1 MADKHTLAFEIGV
14 EEIPAF
20 DLDSANKQ
28 LEKMV
33 PAAFADARI
42 PFDSIEIHSSP
53 RRLIVMAYGVAD
65 ATEALVEEYK
75 GPAAKIAFDADGNP
89 TKAAIG
95 FARGKGLD
103 PENLERREVNGTEYV
118 FATKNIPAT
127 PVADLLPE
135 VLTGFIT
142 AIKWPRSCRWAAY
155 REYFVRPVRWIV
167 AMLNDVVLPVSFAGA
182 ASDNFTMGHRVLAP
196 GKHTVDT
203 AANLLNVVRAA
214 YVIPTQAERERI
226 IREGVAAI
234 EAETGFTA
242 DLPAKT
248 LLEVVNLSE
257 YPQPLVSTFDEEFLQ
272 VPEEIIVDAMLMH
285 QRYFPLYDAAGK
297 LTNKF
302 IIVSNGNPECAATII
317 DGNERVVRARL
328 DDAKFFYEEDLK
340 HPLES
345 YIEKLDKVVFQESL
359 GTVRQKAERLEK
371 LAGALSA
378 DAQLSAADA
387 ARRRSAPRACA
398 RPTWSPTPSSS
409 SPASRASWAATT
421 PPPPGKRPQVAQRHR
436 PSITS
441 PRFAGD
447 ALPDTDGGPAWSP
460 WPTSST
466 PSAACSPVGQGPT
479 GSSDPF
485 ALRRSAIGIVNH
497 ARGGPAHRR
506 SLAAVDESLASYAAP
521 GRRLRPRAA
530 VRAEVADFFVTRT
543 KVMLR
548 DAGRHRRRHRR
559 RAGRGRGGACWSSAQ
574 RARALEAARAKRCA
588 KRSTTWPRPTPA
600 RTTCASPKLGED
612 VDDSLLTDPERALA
626 SARGQPPSR
635 RVAAALVVRR
645 LRGRAVPGCAA
656 LRAPIDG
663 FFADVMVM
671 DEDAALRDN
680 RLRLLNRFV
689 AVFANVADFGR
700 SWRNRS
706 RATVAGFSQ
715 TAERLVR
722 CEAPTHLA
730 CFARRRKLAYRST
743 LRLPPAGGRSGTA
756 AASPLT
762 LQGTSLEGGRD
773 ARRVRRHTR
782 TPRPLPTIH
791 VVSDSVGLDGTGGGP
806 CRRRPVRRHEPQHRG
821 AAPCALVRGGQAAS
835 SPSTARLHQ
844 PPVRRRAPAR
854 LLHAGRRRPAPSRCA
869 DYCESASTTWWRSTS

>member
-42 PFDSIEIHSSP
+42 PYDSIEIHSSP

-95 FARGKGLD
+95 FARGKGLS
-103 PENLERREVNGTEYV
+103 PESLERREVNGTEYV
-118 FATKNIPAT
+118 FVTKNIPAT
-127 PVADLLPE
+127 PVADLLPD
-135 VLTGFIT
+135 VLAGFIT

-167 AMLNDVVLPVSFAGA
+167 AMLDDVVLPVSFAGA
-182 ASDNFTMGHRVLAP
+182 ESSNFTMGHRVLAP

-203 AANLLNVVRAA
+203 AANLLDVIRAA

-371 LAGALSA
+371 LACALSA
-378 DAQLSAADA
+378 DAQLDAADA
-387 ARRRSAPRACA
+387 ADAKRAA
-398 RPTWSPTPSSS
+398 RLCKADLVTNAVIEFTSVQGVMGSYYAA
-409 SPASRASWAATT
+409 ASGET
-421 PPPPGKRPQVAQRHR
+421 PQVAQAIGQHYQ
-436 PSITS
+436 

-447 ALPDTDGGPAWSP
+447 ALPDTTVGKLVALADKLDTICGLFA
-460 WPTSST
+460 
-466 PSAACSPVGQGPT
+466 VGQGPT

-485 ALRRSAIGIVNH
+485 ALRRSAIGIVNMLET
-497 ARGGPAHRR
+497 GLPI
-506 SLAAVDESLASYAAP
+506 SLAAVIDESLASFAAQ
-521 GRRLRPRAA
+521 GVAFDAAA
-530 VRAEVADFFVTRT
+530 VRAEVVDFFVTRT

-548 DAGRHRRRHRR
+548 DDGVNADTIDAVLAAGVEEP
-559 RAGRGRGGACWSSAQ
+559 AVISQ
-574 RARALEAARAKRCA
+574 RAHALEDARANDA
-588 KRSTTWPRPTPA
+588 ETFDNLATAYA
-600 RTTCASPKLGED
+600 RANNLRKPERGED
-612 VDDSLLTDPERALA
+612 VDDALLTEPERALA
-626 SARGQPPSR
+626 GAVATAEQAVASALASDDF
-635 RVAAALVVRR
+635 AAALSQ
-645 LRGRAVPGCAA
+645 LAA

-689 AVFANVADFGR
+689 AVFANVADFGKMAK
-700 SWRNRS
+700 S
-706 RATVAGFSQ
+706 
-715 TAERLVR
+715 
-722 CEAPTHLA
+722 
-730 CFARRRKLAYRST
+730 K
-743 LRLPPAGGRSGTA
+743 
-756 AASPLT
+756 
-762 LQGTSLEGGRD
+762 
-773 ARRVRRHTR
+773 
-782 TPRPLPTIH
+782 
-791 VVSDSVGLDGTGGGP
+791 
-806 CRRRPVRRHEPQHRG
+806 
-821 AAPCALVRGGQAAS
+821 
-835 SPSTARLHQ
+835 
-844 PPVRRRAPAR
+844 
-854 LLHAGRRRPAPSRCA
+854 
-869 DYCESASTTWWRSTS
+869 

>member
-42 PFDSIEIHSSP
+42 PYDSIEIHSSP

-95 FARGKGLD
+95 FARGKGLS

-127 PVADLLPE
+127 PVADLLPD
-135 VLTGFIT
+135 VLAGFIT

-167 AMLNDVVLPVSFAGA
+167 AMLDDVVLPVSFAGA
-182 ASDNFTMGHRVLAP
+182 ESSNFTMGHRVLAP

-203 AANLLNVVRAA
+203 AANLLDVIRAA

-371 LAGALSA
+371 LACALSA
-378 DAQLSAADA
+378 DAQLDAADA
-387 ARRRSAPRACA
+387 ADAKRAA
-398 RPTWSPTPSSS
+398 RLCKADLVTNAVIEFTSVQGVMGSYYAA
-409 SPASRASWAATT
+409 ASGET
-421 PPPPGKRPQVAQRHR
+421 PQVAQAIGQHYQ
-436 PSITS
+436 

-447 ALPDTDGGPAWSP
+447 ALPDTTVGKLVALADKLDTICGLFA
-460 WPTSST
+460 
-466 PSAACSPVGQGPT
+466 VGQGPT

-485 ALRRSAIGIVNH
+485 ALRRSAIGIVNMLE
-497 ARGGPAHRR
+497 AGLPI
-506 SLAAVDESLASYAAP
+506 SLAAAIDESLASFAAQ
-521 GRRLRPRAA
+521 GVAFDAAA
-530 VRAEVADFFVTRT
+530 VRAEVVDFFVTRT

-548 DAGRHRRRHRR
+548 DAGINADTIDAVLA
-559 RAGRGRGGACWSSAQ
+559 AGVEEPAVISQ
-574 RARALEAARAKRCA
+574 RAHALEDARANDA
-588 KRSTTWPRPTPA
+588 ETFDNLATAYA
-600 RTTCASPKLGED
+600 RANNLRKPELGED
-612 VDDSLLTDPERALA
+612 VDDALLTEPERALA
-626 SARGQPPSR
+626 GAVATAEQAVASALASDDF
-635 RVAAALVVRR
+635 AAALSQ
-645 LRGRAVPGCAA
+645 LAA

-689 AVFANVADFGR
+689 AVFANVADFGKMAK
-700 SWRNRS
+700 S
-706 RATVAGFSQ
+706 
-715 TAERLVR
+715 
-722 CEAPTHLA
+722 
-730 CFARRRKLAYRST
+730 K
-743 LRLPPAGGRSGTA
+743 
-756 AASPLT
+756 
-762 LQGTSLEGGRD
+762 
-773 ARRVRRHTR
+773 
-782 TPRPLPTIH
+782 
-791 VVSDSVGLDGTGGGP
+791 
-806 CRRRPVRRHEPQHRG
+806 
-821 AAPCALVRGGQAAS
+821 
-835 SPSTARLHQ
+835 
-844 PPVRRRAPAR
+844 
-854 LLHAGRRRPAPSRCA
+854 
-869 DYCESASTTWWRSTS
+869 

>member
-42 PFDSIEIHSSP
+42 PYDSIEIHSSP

-95 FARGKGLD
+95 FARGKGLS
-103 PENLERREVNGTEYV
+103 PESLERREVNGTEYV

-127 PVADLLPE
+127 PVADLLPD
-135 VLTGFIT
+135 VLAGFIT

-167 AMLNDVVLPVSFAGA
+167 AMLDDVVLPVSFAGA
-182 ASDNFTMGHRVLAP
+182 ESSNFTMGHRVLAP

-203 AANLLNVVRAA
+203 AANLLDVIRAA

-285 QRYFPLYDAAGK
+285 QRYFPLYDAVGK

-371 LAGALSA
+371 LACALSA
-378 DAQLSAADA
+378 DAQLDAADA
-387 ARRRSAPRACA
+387 ADAKRAA
-398 RPTWSPTPSSS
+398 RLCKADLVTNAVIEFTSVQGVMGSYYAA
-409 SPASRASWAATT
+409 ASGET
-421 PPPPGKRPQVAQRHR
+421 PQVAQAIGQHYQ
-436 PSITS
+436 

-447 ALPDTDGGPAWSP
+447 ALPDTTVGKLVALADKLDTICGLFA
-460 WPTSST
+460 
-466 PSAACSPVGQGPT
+466 VGQGPT

-485 ALRRSAIGIVNH
+485 ALRRSAIGIVNMLET
-497 ARGGPAHRR
+497 GLPI
-506 SLAAVDESLASYAAP
+506 SLAAAIDESLASFAAQ
-521 GRRLRPRAA
+521 GVAFDAAA
-530 VRAEVADFFVTRT
+530 VRAEVVDFFVTRT

-548 DAGRHRRRHRR
+548 DGGVNADTIDAVLAAGVEEP
-559 RAGRGRGGACWSSAQ
+559 AVISQ
-574 RARALEAARAKRCA
+574 RAHALEDARANDA
-588 KRSTTWPRPTPA
+588 ETFDNLATAYA
-600 RTTCASPKLGED
+600 RANNLRKPELGED
-612 VDDSLLTDPERALA
+612 VDDALLTEPERALA
-626 SARGQPPSR
+626 GAVATAEQAVASALASDDF
-635 RVAAALVVRR
+635 AAALSQ
-645 LRGRAVPGCAA
+645 LAA

-689 AVFANVADFGR
+689 AVFANVADFGKMAK
-700 SWRNRS
+700 S
-706 RATVAGFSQ
+706 
-715 TAERLVR
+715 
-722 CEAPTHLA
+722 
-730 CFARRRKLAYRST
+730 K
-743 LRLPPAGGRSGTA
+743 
-756 AASPLT
+756 
-762 LQGTSLEGGRD
+762 
-773 ARRVRRHTR
+773 
-782 TPRPLPTIH
+782 
-791 VVSDSVGLDGTGGGP
+791 
-806 CRRRPVRRHEPQHRG
+806 
-821 AAPCALVRGGQAAS
+821 
-835 SPSTARLHQ
+835 
-844 PPVRRRAPAR
+844 
-854 LLHAGRRRPAPSRCA
+854 
-869 DYCESASTTWWRSTS
+869 

>member
-42 PFDSIEIHSSP
+42 PYDSIEIHSSP

-65 ATEALVEEYK
+65 GTEALVEEYK

-95 FARGKGLD
+95 FARGKGLS

-127 PVADLLPE
+127 PVADLLPD
-135 VLTGFIT
+135 VLAGFIT
-142 AIKWPRSCRWAAY
+142 VIKWPRSCRWAAY

-167 AMLNDVVLPVSFAGA
+167 AMLDDVVLPVSFAGA
-182 ASDNFTMGHRVLAP
+182 ESSNFTMGHRVLAP

-203 AANLLNVVRAA
+203 AANLLDVIRAA

-371 LAGALSA
+371 LACALSA
-378 DAQLSAADA
+378 DAQLDAADA
-387 ARRRSAPRACA
+387 ADAKRAA
-398 RPTWSPTPSSS
+398 RLCKADLVTNAVIEFTSVQGVMGSYYAA
-409 SPASRASWAATT
+409 ASGET
-421 PPPPGKRPQVAQRHR
+421 PQVAQAIGQHYQ
-436 PSITS
+436 

-447 ALPDTDGGPAWSP
+447 ALPDTTVGKLVALADKLDTICGLFA
-460 WPTSST
+460 
-466 PSAACSPVGQGPT
+466 VGQGPT

-485 ALRRSAIGIVNH
+485 ALRRSAIGIVNMLE
-497 ARGGPAHRR
+497 AGLPI
-506 SLAAVDESLASYAAP
+506 SLAAAIDESLASFADQGVAFDA
-521 GRRLRPRAA
+521 AA
-530 VRAEVADFFVTRT
+530 VRAEVVDFFVTRT

-548 DAGRHRRRHRR
+548 DGGVNADTIDAVLAAGVEEP
-559 RAGRGRGGACWSSAQ
+559 AVISQ
-574 RARALEAARAKRCA
+574 RAHALEDARANDA
-588 KRSTTWPRPTPA
+588 ETFDNLATAYA
-600 RTTCASPKLGED
+600 RANNLRKPELGED
-612 VDDSLLTDPERALA
+612 VDDALLTEPERALA
-626 SARGQPPSR
+626 GAVATAEQAVASALASDDF
-635 RVAAALVVRR
+635 AAALSQ
-645 LRGRAVPGCAA
+645 LAA

-689 AVFANVADFGR
+689 AVFANVADFGKMAK
-700 SWRNRS
+700 S
-706 RATVAGFSQ
+706 
-715 TAERLVR
+715 
-722 CEAPTHLA
+722 
-730 CFARRRKLAYRST
+730 K
-743 LRLPPAGGRSGTA
+743 
-756 AASPLT
+756 
-762 LQGTSLEGGRD
+762 
-773 ARRVRRHTR
+773 
-782 TPRPLPTIH
+782 
-791 VVSDSVGLDGTGGGP
+791 
-806 CRRRPVRRHEPQHRG
+806 
-821 AAPCALVRGGQAAS
+821 
-835 SPSTARLHQ
+835 
-844 PPVRRRAPAR
+844 
-854 LLHAGRRRPAPSRCA
+854 
-869 DYCESASTTWWRSTS
+869 

>member
-42 PFDSIEIHSSP
+42 PYDSIEIHSSP

-95 FARGKGLD
+95 FARGKGLS
-103 PENLERREVNGTEYV
+103 PESLERREVNGTEYV

-127 PVADLLPE
+127 PVADLLPD
-135 VLTGFIT
+135 VLAGFIT

-167 AMLNDVVLPVSFAGA
+167 AMLDDVVLPVSFAGA
-182 ASDNFTMGHRVLAP
+182 ESSNFTMGHRVLAP

-203 AANLLNVVRAA
+203 AANLLDVIRAA

-359 GTVRQKAERLEK
+359 GTVRQKAVRLEK
-371 LAGALSA
+371 LACALSA

-387 ARRRSAPRACA
+387 ADAKRAA
-398 RPTWSPTPSSS
+398 RLCKADLVTNAVIEFTSVQGVMGSYYAA
-409 SPASRASWAATT
+409 ASGET
-421 PPPPGKRPQVAQRHR
+421 PQVAQAIGQHYQ
-436 PSITS
+436 

-447 ALPDTDGGPAWSP
+447 ALPDTTVGKLVALADKLDTICGLFA
-460 WPTSST
+460 
-466 PSAACSPVGQGPT
+466 VGQGPT

-485 ALRRSAIGIVNH
+485 ALRRSAIGIVNMLET
-497 ARGGPAHRR
+497 GLPI
-506 SLAAVDESLASYAAP
+506 SLAAAIDESLASFAAQ
-521 GRRLRPRAA
+521 GVAFDAAA
-530 VRAEVADFFVTRT
+530 VRAEVVDFFVTRT

-548 DAGRHRRRHRR
+548 DGGVNADTIDAVLAAGVEEP
-559 RAGRGRGGACWSSAQ
+559 AVISQ
-574 RARALEAARAKRCA
+574 RAHALEDARANDA
-588 KRSTTWPRPTPA
+588 ETFDNLATAYA
-600 RTTCASPKLGED
+600 RANNLRKPELGED
-612 VDDSLLTDPERALA
+612 VDDALLTEPERALA
-626 SARGQPPSR
+626 GAVATAEQAVAGALASDDF
-635 RVAAALVVRR
+635 AAALSQ
-645 LRGRAVPGCAA
+645 LAA

-689 AVFANVADFGR
+689 AVFANVADFGKMAK
-700 SWRNRS
+700 S
-706 RATVAGFSQ
+706 
-715 TAERLVR
+715 
-722 CEAPTHLA
+722 
-730 CFARRRKLAYRST
+730 K
-743 LRLPPAGGRSGTA
+743 
-756 AASPLT
+756 
-762 LQGTSLEGGRD
+762 
-773 ARRVRRHTR
+773 
-782 TPRPLPTIH
+782 
-791 VVSDSVGLDGTGGGP
+791 
-806 CRRRPVRRHEPQHRG
+806 
-821 AAPCALVRGGQAAS
+821 
-835 SPSTARLHQ
+835 
-844 PPVRRRAPAR
+844 
-854 LLHAGRRRPAPSRCA
+854 
-869 DYCESASTTWWRSTS
+869 

>member
-42 PFDSIEIHSSP
+42 PYDSIEIHSSP

-95 FARGKGLD
+95 FARGKGLS

-127 PVADLLPE
+127 PVADLLPD
-135 VLTGFIT
+135 VLAGFIT

-167 AMLNDVVLPVSFAGA
+167 AMLDDVVLPVSFAGA
-182 ASDNFTMGHRVLAP
+182 ESSNFTMGHRVLAP

-203 AANLLNVVRAA
+203 AANLLDVIRAA

-285 QRYFPLYDAAGK
+285 QRYFPLYDADGK

-371 LAGALSA
+371 LVCALSA
-378 DAQLSAADA
+378 DAQLDAADA
-387 ARRRSAPRACA
+387 ADAKRAA
-398 RPTWSPTPSSS
+398 RLCKADLVTNAVIEFTSVQGVMGSYYAA
-409 SPASRASWAATT
+409 ASGET
-421 PPPPGKRPQVAQRHR
+421 PQVAQAIGQHYQ
-436 PSITS
+436 

-447 ALPDTDGGPAWSP
+447 ALPDTTVGKLVALADKLDTICGLFA
-460 WPTSST
+460 
-466 PSAACSPVGQGPT
+466 VGQGPT

-485 ALRRSAIGIVNH
+485 ALRRSAIGIVNMLE
-497 ARGGPAHRR
+497 AGLPI
-506 SLAAVDESLASYAAP
+506 SLAAAIDESLASFAAQ
-521 GRRLRPRAA
+521 GVAFDAAA
-530 VRAEVADFFVTRT
+530 VRAEVVDFFVTRT

-548 DAGRHRRRHRR
+548 DAGVNADTIDAVLA
-559 RAGRGRGGACWSSAQ
+559 AGVEEPAVISQ
-574 RARALEAARAKRCA
+574 RAHALEDARANDA
-588 KRSTTWPRPTPA
+588 ETFDNLATAYA
-600 RTTCASPKLGED
+600 RANNLRKPELGED
-612 VDDSLLTDPERALA
+612 VDDALLTEPERALA
-626 SARGQPPSR
+626 GAVATAEQA
-635 RVAAALVVRR
+635 VAAALESDDFAAA
-645 LRGRAVPGCAA
+645 LSQLAA

-663 FFADVMVM
+663 FFTDVMVM

-689 AVFANVADFGR
+689 AVFANVADFGKMAK
-700 SWRNRS
+700 S
-706 RATVAGFSQ
+706 
-715 TAERLVR
+715 
-722 CEAPTHLA
+722 
-730 CFARRRKLAYRST
+730 K
-743 LRLPPAGGRSGTA
+743 
-756 AASPLT
+756 
-762 LQGTSLEGGRD
+762 
-773 ARRVRRHTR
+773 
-782 TPRPLPTIH
+782 
-791 VVSDSVGLDGTGGGP
+791 
-806 CRRRPVRRHEPQHRG
+806 
-821 AAPCALVRGGQAAS
+821 
-835 SPSTARLHQ
+835 
-844 PPVRRRAPAR
+844 
-854 LLHAGRRRPAPSRCA
+854 
-869 DYCESASTTWWRSTS
+869 

>member
-42 PFDSIEIHSSP
+42 PYDSIEIHSSP

-95 FARGKGLD
+95 FARGKGLS
-103 PENLERREVNGTEYV
+103 PESLERREVNGTEYV

-127 PVADLLPE
+127 PVADLLPD
-135 VLTGFIT
+135 VLAGFIT

-167 AMLNDVVLPVSFAGA
+167 AMLDDVVLPVSFAGA
-182 ASDNFTMGHRVLAP
+182 ESSNFTMGHRVLAP

-203 AANLLNVVRAA
+203 AANLLDVIRAA

-257 YPQPLVSTFDEEFLQ
+257 YPQPLVSAFDEEFLQ

-371 LAGALSA
+371 LACALSA
-378 DAQLSAADA
+378 DAQLDAADA
-387 ARRRSAPRACA
+387 ADAKRAA
-398 RPTWSPTPSSS
+398 RLCKADLVTNAVIEFTSVQGVMGSYYAA
-409 SPASRASWAATT
+409 ASGET
-421 PPPPGKRPQVAQRHR
+421 PQVAQAIGQHYQ
-436 PSITS
+436 

-447 ALPDTDGGPAWSP
+447 ALPDTTVGKLVALADKLDTICGLFA
-460 WPTSST
+460 
-466 PSAACSPVGQGPT
+466 VGQGPT

-485 ALRRSAIGIVNH
+485 ALRRSAIGIVNMLET
-497 ARGGPAHRR
+497 GLPI
-506 SLAAVDESLASYAAP
+506 SLAAAIDESLASFAAQ
-521 GRRLRPRAA
+521 GVAFDAAA
-530 VRAEVADFFVTRT
+530 VRAEVVDFFVTRT

-548 DAGRHRRRHRR
+548 DGGVNADTIDAVLAAGVEEP
-559 RAGRGRGGACWSSAQ
+559 AVISQ
-574 RARALEAARAKRCA
+574 RAHALEDARANDA
-588 KRSTTWPRPTPA
+588 ETFDNLATAYA
-600 RTTCASPKLGED
+600 RANNLRKPELGEG
-612 VDDSLLTDPERALA
+612 VDDALLTEPERALA
-626 SARGQPPSR
+626 GAVATAEQAVAYALASDDF
-635 RVAAALVVRR
+635 AAALSQ
-645 LRGRAVPGCAA
+645 LAA

-689 AVFANVADFGR
+689 AVFANVADFGKMAK
-700 SWRNRS
+700 S
-706 RATVAGFSQ
+706 
-715 TAERLVR
+715 
-722 CEAPTHLA
+722 
-730 CFARRRKLAYRST
+730 K
-743 LRLPPAGGRSGTA
+743 
-756 AASPLT
+756 
-762 LQGTSLEGGRD
+762 
-773 ARRVRRHTR
+773 
-782 TPRPLPTIH
+782 
-791 VVSDSVGLDGTGGGP
+791 
-806 CRRRPVRRHEPQHRG
+806 
-821 AAPCALVRGGQAAS
+821 
-835 SPSTARLHQ
+835 
-844 PPVRRRAPAR
+844 
-854 LLHAGRRRPAPSRCA
+854 
-869 DYCESASTTWWRSTS
+869 

>member
-42 PFDSIEIHSSP
+42 PYDSIEIHSSP

-95 FARGKGLD
+95 FARGKGLS

-127 PVADLLPE
+127 PVADLLPD
-135 VLTGFIT
+135 VLAGFIT
-142 AIKWPRSCRWAAY
+142 VIKWPRSCRWAAY

-167 AMLNDVVLPVSFAGA
+167 AMLDDVVLPVSFAGA
-182 ASDNFTMGHRVLAP
+182 ESSNFTMGHRVLAP

-203 AANLLNVVRAA
+203 AANLLDVIRAA

-302 IIVSNGNPECAATII
+302 IIVSNGNPECAAAII

-371 LAGALSA
+371 LACALSA
-378 DAQLSAADA
+378 DAQLDAADA
-387 ARRRSAPRACA
+387 ADAKRAA
-398 RPTWSPTPSSS
+398 RLCKADLVTNAVIEFTSVQGVMGSYYAA
-409 SPASRASWAATT
+409 ASGET
-421 PPPPGKRPQVAQRHR
+421 PQVAQAIGQHYQ
-436 PSITS
+436 

-447 ALPDTDGGPAWSP
+447 ALPDTTVGKLVALADKLDTICGLFA
-460 WPTSST
+460 
-466 PSAACSPVGQGPT
+466 VGQGPT

-485 ALRRSAIGIVNH
+485 ALRRSAIGIVNMLET
-497 ARGGPAHRR
+497 GLPI
-506 SLAAVDESLASYAAP
+506 SLAAAIDESLASFADQGVAFDA
-521 GRRLRPRAA
+521 AA
-530 VRAEVADFFVTRT
+530 VRAEVVDFFVTRT

-548 DAGRHRRRHRR
+548 DGGVNADTIDAVLAAGVEEP
-559 RAGRGRGGACWSSAQ
+559 AVISQ
-574 RARALEAARAKRCA
+574 RAHALEDARANDA
-588 KRSTTWPRPTPA
+588 ETFDNLATAYA
-600 RTTCASPKLGED
+600 RANNLRKPELGED
-612 VDDSLLTDPERALA
+612 VDDALLTEPERALA
-626 SARGQPPSR
+626 GAVATAEQAVASALASDDF
-635 RVAAALVVRR
+635 AAALSQ
-645 LRGRAVPGCAA
+645 LAA

-689 AVFANVADFGR
+689 AVFANVADFGKMAK
-700 SWRNRS
+700 S
-706 RATVAGFSQ
+706 
-715 TAERLVR
+715 
-722 CEAPTHLA
+722 
-730 CFARRRKLAYRST
+730 K
-743 LRLPPAGGRSGTA
+743 
-756 AASPLT
+756 
-762 LQGTSLEGGRD
+762 
-773 ARRVRRHTR
+773 
-782 TPRPLPTIH
+782 
-791 VVSDSVGLDGTGGGP
+791 
-806 CRRRPVRRHEPQHRG
+806 
-821 AAPCALVRGGQAAS
+821 
-835 SPSTARLHQ
+835 
-844 PPVRRRAPAR
+844 
-854 LLHAGRRRPAPSRCA
+854 
-869 DYCESASTTWWRSTS
+869 

>member
-42 PFDSIEIHSSP
+42 PYDSIEIHSSP

-95 FARGKGLD
+95 FARGKGLS
-103 PENLERREVNGTEYV
+103 PESLERREVNGTEYV

-127 PVADLLPE
+127 PVADLLPD
-135 VLTGFIT
+135 VLAGFIT

-167 AMLNDVVLPVSFAGA
+167 AMLDDVVLPVSFAGA
-182 ASDNFTMGHRVLAP
+182 ESSNFTMGHRVLAP
-196 GKHTVDT
+196 GKHAVDT
-203 AANLLNVVRAA
+203 AANLLDVIRAA

-371 LAGALSA
+371 LACALSA
-378 DAQLSAADA
+378 DAQLDAADA
-387 ARRRSAPRACA
+387 ADAKRAA
-398 RPTWSPTPSSS
+398 RLCKADLVTNAVIEFTSVQGVMGSYYAA
-409 SPASRASWAATT
+409 ASGET
-421 PPPPGKRPQVAQRHR
+421 PQVAQAIGQHYQ
-436 PSITS
+436 

-447 ALPDTDGGPAWSP
+447 ALPDTTVGKLVALADKLDTICGLFA
-460 WPTSST
+460 
-466 PSAACSPVGQGPT
+466 VGQGPT

-485 ALRRSAIGIVNH
+485 ALRRSAIGIVNMLE
-497 ARGGPAHRR
+497 AGLPI
-506 SLAAVDESLASYAAP
+506 SLAAAIDESLASFAAQ
-521 GRRLRPRAA
+521 GVAFDAA
-530 VRAEVADFFVTRT
+530 VRAEVVDFFVTRT

-548 DAGRHRRRHRR
+548 DGGVNADTIDAVLAAGVEEP
-559 RAGRGRGGACWSSAQ
+559 AVISQ
-574 RARALEAARAKRCA
+574 RAHALEDARANDA
-588 KRSTTWPRPTPA
+588 ETFDNLATAYA
-600 RTTCASPKLGED
+600 RANNLRKPELGEG
-612 VDDSLLTDPERALA
+612 VDDALLTEPERALA
-626 SARGQPPSR
+626 GAVATAEQAVASALASDDF
-635 RVAAALVVRR
+635 AAALSQ
-645 LRGRAVPGCAA
+645 LAA

-689 AVFANVADFGR
+689 AVFANVADFGKMAK
-700 SWRNRS
+700 S
-706 RATVAGFSQ
+706 
-715 TAERLVR
+715 
-722 CEAPTHLA
+722 
-730 CFARRRKLAYRST
+730 K
-743 LRLPPAGGRSGTA
+743 
-756 AASPLT
+756 
-762 LQGTSLEGGRD
+762 
-773 ARRVRRHTR
+773 
-782 TPRPLPTIH
+782 
-791 VVSDSVGLDGTGGGP
+791 
-806 CRRRPVRRHEPQHRG
+806 
-821 AAPCALVRGGQAAS
+821 
-835 SPSTARLHQ
+835 
-844 PPVRRRAPAR
+844 
-854 LLHAGRRRPAPSRCA
+854 
-869 DYCESASTTWWRSTS
+869 

>member
-33 PAAFADARI
+33 PAAFADARV
-42 PFDSIEIHSSP
+42 PYDSIEIHSSP

-95 FARGKGLD
+95 FARGKGLS

-127 PVADLLPE
+127 PVADLLPD
-135 VLTGFIT
+135 VLAGFIT

-167 AMLNDVVLPVSFAGA
+167 AMLDDVVLPVSFAGA
-182 ASDNFTMGHRVLAP
+182 ESSNFTMGHRVLAP
-196 GKHTVDT
+196 GKHAVDT
-203 AANLLNVVRAA
+203 AANLLDVIRAA

-371 LAGALSA
+371 LACALSA
-378 DAQLSAADA
+378 DAQLDAADA
-387 ARRRSAPRACA
+387 ADAKRAA
-398 RPTWSPTPSSS
+398 RLCKADLVTNAVIEFTSVQGVMGSYYAA
-409 SPASRASWAATT
+409 ASGET
-421 PPPPGKRPQVAQRHR
+421 PQVAQAIGQHYQ
-436 PSITS
+436 

-447 ALPDTDGGPAWSP
+447 ALPDTTVGKLVALADKLDTICGLFA
-460 WPTSST
+460 
-466 PSAACSPVGQGPT
+466 VGQGPT

-485 ALRRSAIGIVNH
+485 ALRRSAIGIVNMLE
-497 ARGGPAHRR
+497 AGLPI
-506 SLAAVDESLASYAAP
+506 SLAAAIDESLASFADQGVAFDA
-521 GRRLRPRAA
+521 AA
-530 VRAEVADFFVTRT
+530 VRAEVVDFFVTRT

-548 DAGRHRRRHRR
+548 DGGVNADTIDAVLAAGVEEP
-559 RAGRGRGGACWSSAQ
+559 AVISQ
-574 RARALEAARAKRCA
+574 RAHALEDARANDA
-588 KRSTTWPRPTPA
+588 ETFDNLATAYA
-600 RTTCASPKLGED
+600 RANNLRKPELGED
-612 VDDSLLTDPERALA
+612 VDDALLTEPERALA
-626 SARGQPPSR
+626 GAVATAEQAVASALASDDF
-635 RVAAALVVRR
+635 AAALSQ
-645 LRGRAVPGCAA
+645 LAA

-689 AVFANVADFGR
+689 AVFANVADFGKMAK
-700 SWRNRS
+700 S
-706 RATVAGFSQ
+706 
-715 TAERLVR
+715 
-722 CEAPTHLA
+722 
-730 CFARRRKLAYRST
+730 K
-743 LRLPPAGGRSGTA
+743 
-756 AASPLT
+756 
-762 LQGTSLEGGRD
+762 
-773 ARRVRRHTR
+773 
-782 TPRPLPTIH
+782 
-791 VVSDSVGLDGTGGGP
+791 
-806 CRRRPVRRHEPQHRG
+806 
-821 AAPCALVRGGQAAS
+821 
-835 SPSTARLHQ
+835 
-844 PPVRRRAPAR
+844 
-854 LLHAGRRRPAPSRCA
+854 
-869 DYCESASTTWWRSTS
+869 

>member
-42 PFDSIEIHSSP
+42 PYDSIEIHSSP

-95 FARGKGLD
+95 FARGKGLS
-103 PENLERREVNGTEYV
+103 PESLERREVNGTEYV

-127 PVADLLPE
+127 PVADLLPD
-135 VLTGFIT
+135 VLAGFIT

-167 AMLNDVVLPVSFAGA
+167 AMLDDVVLPVSFAGA
-182 ASDNFTMGHRVLAP
+182 ESSNFTMGHRVLAP

-203 AANLLNVVRAA
+203 AANLLDVIRAA
-214 YVIPTQAERERI
+214 YVIPTQVERERI

-257 YPQPLVSTFDEEFLQ
+257 YPQPLVSIFDQEFLQ

-371 LAGALSA
+371 LACALSA
-378 DAQLSAADA
+378 DAQLDAADA
-387 ARRRSAPRACA
+387 ADAKRAA
-398 RPTWSPTPSSS
+398 RLCKADLVTNAVIEFTSVQGVMGSYYAA
-409 SPASRASWAATT
+409 ASGET
-421 PPPPGKRPQVAQRHR
+421 PQVAQAIGQHYQ
-436 PSITS
+436 

-447 ALPDTDGGPAWSP
+447 ALPDTTVGKLVALADKLDTICGLFA
-460 WPTSST
+460 
-466 PSAACSPVGQGPT
+466 VGQGPT

-485 ALRRSAIGIVNH
+485 ALRRSAIGIVNMLETGL
-497 ARGGPAHRR
+497 AI
-506 SLAAVDESLASYAAP
+506 SLAAAIDESLASFAAQ
-521 GRRLRPRAA
+521 GVAFDAAA
-530 VRAEVADFFVTRT
+530 VRAEVVDFFVTRT

-548 DAGRHRRRHRR
+548 DAGVNADTIDAVLA
-559 RAGRGRGGACWSSAQ
+559 AGVEEPAVISQ
-574 RARALEAARAKRCA
+574 RAHALEDARANDA
-588 KRSTTWPRPTPA
+588 ETFDNLATAYA
-600 RTTCASPKLGED
+600 RANNLRKPELGED
-612 VDDSLLTDPERALA
+612 VDDALLTEPERALA
-626 SARGQPPSR
+626 GAVATAEQA
-635 RVAAALVVRR
+635 VAAALTSDDFAAA
-645 LRGRAVPGCAA
+645 LSQLAA

-689 AVFANVADFGR
+689 AVFANVADFGKMAK
-700 SWRNRS
+700 S
-706 RATVAGFSQ
+706 
-715 TAERLVR
+715 
-722 CEAPTHLA
+722 
-730 CFARRRKLAYRST
+730 K
-743 LRLPPAGGRSGTA
+743 
-756 AASPLT
+756 
-762 LQGTSLEGGRD
+762 
-773 ARRVRRHTR
+773 
-782 TPRPLPTIH
+782 
-791 VVSDSVGLDGTGGGP
+791 
-806 CRRRPVRRHEPQHRG
+806 
-821 AAPCALVRGGQAAS
+821 
-835 SPSTARLHQ
+835 
-844 PPVRRRAPAR
+844 
-854 LLHAGRRRPAPSRCA
+854 
-869 DYCESASTTWWRSTS
+869 

>member
-42 PFDSIEIHSSP
+42 PYDSIEIHSSP
-53 RRLIVMAYGVAD
+53 RRLIVMAYGMAD

-95 FARGKGLD
+95 FARGKGLS
-103 PENLERREVNGTEYV
+103 PESLERREVNGTEYV

-127 PVADLLPE
+127 PVADLLPD
-135 VLTGFIT
+135 VLAGFIT

-167 AMLNDVVLPVSFAGA
+167 AMLDDVVLPVSFAGA
-182 ASDNFTMGHRVLAP
+182 ESSNFTMGHRVLAP

-203 AANLLNVVRAA
+203 AANLLDVIRAA

-285 QRYFPLYDAAGK
+285 QRYFPLYDAVGK

-371 LAGALSA
+371 LACALSA

-387 ARRRSAPRACA
+387 ADAKRAA
-398 RPTWSPTPSSS
+398 RLCKADLVTNAVIEFTSVQGVMGSYYAA
-409 SPASRASWAATT
+409 ASGET
-421 PPPPGKRPQVAQRHR
+421 PQVAQAIGQHYQ
-436 PSITS
+436 

-447 ALPDTDGGPAWSP
+447 ALPDTTVGKLVALADKLDTICGLFA
-460 WPTSST
+460 
-466 PSAACSPVGQGPT
+466 VGQGPT

-485 ALRRSAIGIVNH
+485 ALRRSAIGIVNMLET
-497 ARGGPAHRR
+497 GLPI
-506 SLAAVDESLASYAAP
+506 SLAAAIDESLASFAAQ
-521 GRRLRPRAA
+521 GVAFDAAA
-530 VRAEVADFFVTRT
+530 VRAEVVDFFVTRT

-548 DAGRHRRRHRR
+548 DGGVNADTIDAVLAAGVEEP
-559 RAGRGRGGACWSSAQ
+559 AVISQ
-574 RARALEAARAKRCA
+574 RAHALEDARANDA
-588 KRSTTWPRPTPA
+588 ETFDNLATAYA
-600 RTTCASPKLGED
+600 RANNLRKPELGED
-612 VDDSLLTDPERALA
+612 VDDALLTDPERALA
-626 SARGQPPSR
+626 GAVATAEQA
-635 RVAAALVVRR
+635 VAAALESDDFAAA
-645 LRGRAVPGCAA
+645 LSQLAA

-689 AVFANVADFGR
+689 AVFANVADFGKMAK
-700 SWRNRS
+700 S
-706 RATVAGFSQ
+706 
-715 TAERLVR
+715 
-722 CEAPTHLA
+722 
-730 CFARRRKLAYRST
+730 K
-743 LRLPPAGGRSGTA
+743 
-756 AASPLT
+756 
-762 LQGTSLEGGRD
+762 
-773 ARRVRRHTR
+773 
-782 TPRPLPTIH
+782 
-791 VVSDSVGLDGTGGGP
+791 
-806 CRRRPVRRHEPQHRG
+806 
-821 AAPCALVRGGQAAS
+821 
-835 SPSTARLHQ
+835 
-844 PPVRRRAPAR
+844 
-854 LLHAGRRRPAPSRCA
+854 
-869 DYCESASTTWWRSTS
+869 

>member
-42 PFDSIEIHSSP
+42 PYDSIEIHSSP

-95 FARGKGLD
+95 FARGKGLS

-127 PVADLLPE
+127 PVADLLPD
-135 VLTGFIT
+135 VLAGFIT

-167 AMLNDVVLPVSFAGA
+167 AMLDDVVLPVSFAGA
-182 ASDNFTMGHRVLAP
+182 ESSNFTMGHRVLAP

-203 AANLLNVVRAA
+203 AANLLDVIRAA

-371 LAGALSA
+371 LACALSA

-387 ARRRSAPRACA
+387 ADAKRAA
-398 RPTWSPTPSSS
+398 RLCKADLVTNAVIEFTSVQGVMGSYYAA
-409 SPASRASWAATT
+409 ASGET
-421 PPPPGKRPQVAQRHR
+421 PQVAQAIGQHYQ
-436 PSITS
+436 

-447 ALPDTDGGPAWSP
+447 ALPDTTVGKLVALADKLDTICGLFA
-460 WPTSST
+460 
-466 PSAACSPVGQGPT
+466 VGQGPT

-485 ALRRSAIGIVNH
+485 ALRRSAIGIVNMLETGL
-497 ARGGPAHRR
+497 AI
-506 SLAAVDESLASYAAP
+506 SLAAAIDESLASFAAQ
-521 GRRLRPRAA
+521 GVAFDAAA
-530 VRAEVADFFVTRT
+530 VRAEVVDFFVTRT

-548 DAGRHRRRHRR
+548 DGGVNADTIDAVLAAGVEEP
-559 RAGRGRGGACWSSAQ
+559 AVISQ
-574 RARALEAARAKRCA
+574 RAHALEDARANDA
-588 KRSTTWPRPTPA
+588 ETFDNLATAYA
-600 RTTCASPKLGED
+600 RANNLRKPELGED
-612 VDDSLLTDPERALA
+612 VDDALLTEPERALA
-626 SARGQPPSR
+626 GAVATAEQAVASALASDDF
-635 RVAAALVVRR
+635 AAALSQ
-645 LRGRAVPGCAA
+645 LAA

-663 FFADVMVM
+663 FFVDVMVM

-689 AVFANVADFGR
+689 AVFANVADFGKMAK
-700 SWRNRS
+700 S
-706 RATVAGFSQ
+706 
-715 TAERLVR
+715 
-722 CEAPTHLA
+722 
-730 CFARRRKLAYRST
+730 K
-743 LRLPPAGGRSGTA
+743 
-756 AASPLT
+756 
-762 LQGTSLEGGRD
+762 
-773 ARRVRRHTR
+773 
-782 TPRPLPTIH
+782 
-791 VVSDSVGLDGTGGGP
+791 
-806 CRRRPVRRHEPQHRG
+806 
-821 AAPCALVRGGQAAS
+821 
-835 SPSTARLHQ
+835 
-844 PPVRRRAPAR
+844 
-854 LLHAGRRRPAPSRCA
+854 
-869 DYCESASTTWWRSTS
+869 

>member
-42 PFDSIEIHSSP
+42 PYDSIEIHSSP

-95 FARGKGLD
+95 FARGKGLS

-127 PVADLLPE
+127 PVADLLPD
-135 VLTGFIT
+135 VLAGFIT

-167 AMLNDVVLPVSFAGA
+167 AMLDDVVLPVSFAGA
-182 ASDNFTMGHRVLAP
+182 ESSNFTMGHRVLAP

-203 AANLLNVVRAA
+203 AENLLDVIRAA

-285 QRYFPLYDAAGK
+285 QRYFPLYDADGK

-340 HPLES
+340 YPLGS

-371 LAGALSA
+371 LACALSA
-378 DAQLSAADA
+378 DAQLDAADA
-387 ARRRSAPRACA
+387 ADAKRAA
-398 RPTWSPTPSSS
+398 RLCKADLVTNAVIEFTSVQGVMGSYYAA
-409 SPASRASWAATT
+409 ASGET
-421 PPPPGKRPQVAQRHR
+421 PQVAQAIGQHYQ
-436 PSITS
+436 

-447 ALPDTDGGPAWSP
+447 ALPDTTVGKLVALADKLDTICGLFA
-460 WPTSST
+460 
-466 PSAACSPVGQGPT
+466 VGQGPT

-485 ALRRSAIGIVNH
+485 ALRRSAIGIVNMLE
-497 ARGGPAHRR
+497 AGLPI
-506 SLAAVDESLASYAAP
+506 SLAAAIDESLASFAAQ
-521 GRRLRPRAA
+521 GVAFDAAA
-530 VRAEVADFFVTRT
+530 VRAEVVDFFVTRT

-548 DAGRHRRRHRR
+548 DAGVNADTIDAVLA
-559 RAGRGRGGACWSSAQ
+559 AGVEEPAVISQ
-574 RARALEAARAKRCA
+574 RAHALEDARANDA
-588 KRSTTWPRPTPA
+588 ETFDNLATAYA
-600 RTTCASPKLGED
+600 RANNLRKPELGED
-612 VDDSLLTDPERALA
+612 VDDALLTDPERALA
-626 SARGQPPSR
+626 GAVATAEQA
-635 RVAAALVVRR
+635 VAAALESDDFAAA
-645 LRGRAVPGCAA
+645 LSQLAA

-689 AVFANVADFGR
+689 AVFANVADFGKMAK
-700 SWRNRS
+700 S
-706 RATVAGFSQ
+706 
-715 TAERLVR
+715 
-722 CEAPTHLA
+722 
-730 CFARRRKLAYRST
+730 K
-743 LRLPPAGGRSGTA
+743 
-756 AASPLT
+756 
-762 LQGTSLEGGRD
+762 
-773 ARRVRRHTR
+773 
-782 TPRPLPTIH
+782 
-791 VVSDSVGLDGTGGGP
+791 
-806 CRRRPVRRHEPQHRG
+806 
-821 AAPCALVRGGQAAS
+821 
-835 SPSTARLHQ
+835 
-844 PPVRRRAPAR
+844 
-854 LLHAGRRRPAPSRCA
+854 
-869 DYCESASTTWWRSTS
+869 